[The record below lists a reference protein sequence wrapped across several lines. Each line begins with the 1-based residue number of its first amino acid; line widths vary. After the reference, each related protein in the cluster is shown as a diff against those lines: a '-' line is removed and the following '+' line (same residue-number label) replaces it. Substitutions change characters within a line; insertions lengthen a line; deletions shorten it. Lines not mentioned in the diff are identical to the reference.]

1 MSSAAAQQTVTVLDR
16 HPLQKVFVVISIML
30 ATIMQA
36 LDTTIA
42 NVALPHMQGALSATQ
57 EQISWVLTSYI
68 VSAAIMTAP
77 TGILA
82 ARLGRRKLFLISVIG
97 FTLASM
103 LCGVA
108 QTLPEM
114 VVFRLLQGVFGAG
127 LIPLSQAVL
136 LDINPP
142 EKHGQ
147 AMAMWG
153 VGVMLGPILGPTL
166 GGWLT
171 EYYNWRWVFFINLPV
186 GIVATLGMIAFMPET
201 PKDSSRKFDLQGFIY
216 LAMFVFG
223 IQMMLDRGETL
234 DWFSSPEIIIEC
246 ATSVFGLYLF
256 VVHVMTA
263 KRPFFEPAMFA
274 DRNYAVALIFIF
286 LIGIILLSTM
296 ALLPPYLQN
305 LMGYPVMTTGEVLAP
320 RGVGTMVSMMIAGR
334 LLARKVDVRYMIMTG
349 LFLTAYSLYEM
360 SLFNLEISEGML
372 VKTGLI
378 QGLGM
383 GLVFVP
389 LSTIAYATLPGRFR
403 NDATSVFSLIR
414 NIGSSIGIAVMIALA
429 ARYTQINHEELVGRL
444 SPLGMPTA
452 VLHALPVQAINVQE
466 AQGLAMLNNE
476 VTRQAAAISYL
487 NDFRLMMFVVLA
499 ALPLL
504 VLMRSPKKQAAHA
517 KTELAAAALE

>member
-1 MSSAAAQQTVTVLDR
+1 MTTAAAQPTVTELNR
-16 HPLQKVFVVISIML
+16 HPMQKSFVVVSIML

-97 FTLASM
+97 FTIASM
-103 LCGVA
+103 LCGIA

-171 EYYNWRWVFFINLPV
+171 EYYDWRWVFFINLPIGIIATV
-186 GIVATLGMIAFMPET
+186 GMVMFMPET
-201 PKDSSRKFDLQGFIY
+201 AKDNTRKFDLAGFIY

-234 DWFSSPEIIIEC
+234 DWFSSNEIIIEGVI
-246 ATSVFGLYLF
+246 AIFGLYLF
-256 VVHVMTA
+256 VVHLLTA
-263 KRPFFEPAMFA
+263 KKPFFEPAMFA
-274 DRNYAVALIFIF
+274 DRNYSVALVFIF

-305 LMGYPVMTTGEVLAP
+305 LMGYPVITTGEVLAP
-320 RGVGTMVSMMIAGR
+320 RGVGTMLSMMLAGK
-334 LLARKVDVRYMIMTG
+334 LLARKVDVRYMIMAG

-360 SLFNLEISEGML
+360 SLFNLEITEGIL
-372 VKTGLI
+372 TRTGLI
-378 QGLGM
+378 QGFGM

-403 NDATSVFSLIR
+403 NDATSVFSLVR

-429 ARYTQINHEELVGRL
+429 SRFTQINHEELVGRL
-444 SPLGMPTA
+444 SPLGMPATM
-452 VLHALPVQAINVQE
+452 LQSLPTHIMNMQTTE
-466 AQGLAMLNNE
+466 GLAMLNSE
-476 VTRQAAAISYL
+476 VTRQSAAIAYL
-487 NDFRLMMFVVLA
+487 NDFRLMMYVVLA

-504 VLMRSPKKQAAHA
+504 LLMRSPKKTKEPHVEQAV
-517 KTELAAAALE
+517 AALE

>member
-1 MSSAAAQQTVTVLDR
+1 MSTAAAQHTVTVLDR
-16 HPLQKVFVVISIML
+16 HPLQKAFVVVSIML

-82 ARLGRRKLFLISVIG
+82 ARLGRRRLFLISVIG

-108 QTLPEM
+108 QTLAEM

-201 PKDSSRKFDLQGFIY
+201 PKDLTRKFDLQGFLY

-223 IQMMLDRGETL
+223 VQMMLDRGETL
-234 DWFSSPEIIIEC
+234 DWFSSAEVMMEC
-246 ATSVFGLYLF
+246 GIAILGIYLF

-263 KRPFFEPAMFA
+263 RRPFFEPAMFA
-274 DRNYAVALIFIF
+274 DRNYAVALMFIF

-320 RGVGTMVSMMIAGR
+320 RGVGTMLSMMLAGR
-334 LLARKVDVRYMIMTG
+334 LLARKVDVRYMITAG
-349 LFLTAYSLYEM
+349 LLLTAYSLYEM

-372 VKTGLI
+372 VRTGLI
-378 QGLGM
+378 QGFGM

-389 LSTIAYATLPGRFR
+389 LSTIAYATLPGRYR
-403 NDATSVFSLIR
+403 NDATSVFSLVR

-429 ARYTQINHEELVGRL
+429 ARYTQINHEELGARL
-444 SPLGMPTA
+444 SPLGMPVT
-452 VLHALPVQAINVQE
+452 LLQALPGHAVNMQE
-466 AQGLAMLNNE
+466 AQGLALLNGE

-487 NDFRLMMFVVLA
+487 NDFRLMMYVVLA

-504 VLMRSPKKQAAHA
+504 IMMRPPA
-517 KTELAAAALE
+517 KTPREVSAEQAVSSLE